1 MIVHKENMENLYV
14 KFWIE
19 NRILYVRYKPDIFID
34 LKAARNIVADRVNFQ
49 KGKAYPILCYT
60 EGITCSNKEAR
71 DYLAVKGSILTKA
84 IAYLAAPTVSLAMLN
99 FFIEK
104 NEPSVPSEIFT
115 SELAAKEFLKPYIPV
130 NK

>member
-1 MIVHKENMENLYV
+1 MIVHKENMENLYA

-19 NRILYVRYKPDIFID
+19 NRILYVSYKPDILID
-34 LKAARNIVADRVNFQ
+34 LEAARVIVADRITFQ
-49 KGKAYPILCYT
+49 KGKPYPVLCYT
-60 EGITCSNKEAR
+60 EGISSSTKTAR

-104 NEPSVPSEIFT
+104 NEPSVPCEIFT
-115 SELAAKEFLKPYIPV
+115 SEVTAKKFLEPYIV
-130 NK
+130 N